1 ASLIEEAVNTE
12 IEVRCLLAV
21 DDHQSYEI
29 AKVLVWD
36 TFNIYEQFLATSDQ
50 LGSGLEEGLP
60 CPQGVS
66 LQLHLE
72 SFPPC
77 SFRLPP
83 PWPDQIRQ
91 LGDSEDAFLFVAPH
105 ELRCHPVE
113 ERQRLPLSGPAHAAL
128 AELATPTV
136 IVEHESGWR
145 WGVTHLPQLSERL
158 LTLAQPSTQPNSC
171 GRAFLAMPKDAIC
184 RRFTLDLRK
193 EQAEDF
199 QDDSLFLADL
209 PSLVEQHRNI
219 VEVPEPRRPI
229 HLLQPIEAYR

>member
-50 LGSGLEEGLP
+50 LGSGMEEGLP

-91 LGDSEDAFLFVAPH
+91 LGDSEDPFLLIAPQ
-105 ELRCHPVE
+105 ELRCHPVQ
-113 ERQRLPLSGPAHAAL
+113 ERQGVRLFGLGQAAL
-128 AELATPTV
+128 AELTDPTV

-158 LTLAQPSTQPNSC
+158 LALAQPSPQLNSC

-184 RRFTLDLRK
+184 RRFTLDLGK
-193 EQAEDF
+193 EQAEDLRWTPLARPKN
-199 QDDSLFLADL
+199 DASL
-209 PSLVEQHRNI
+209 
-219 VEVPEPRRPI
+219 
-229 HLLQPIEAYR
+229 LLSRQPLMVVVAR